1 MNNFLY
7 SEGSMKTT
15 VNNEV
20 IDDKSYKFEYDGD
33 IGKGVVQNN
42 KDSYYVE
49 LDDGDFEKIFKK
61 NHNGNTQNIE
71 RKLKDLLNDNKS
83 RKSTTAK
90 STTAKSTTAKST
102 TAKSTTSKRKTR
114 KKSMKPSIQS
124 KSFQERNDSPI
135 TKYPKKSIRK
145 STQKNRKSKRK
156 SKRTTKRKSKR
167 KSKRSIKKT
176 NKMPLETNFLK
187 TLI

>member
-20 IDDKSYKFEYDGD
+20 IDDNSYKFEYDGN

-42 KDSYYVE
+42 KESYYVE

-61 NHNGNTQNIE
+61 NHDGNTQNIE
-71 RKLKDLLNDNKS
+71 HKLKDLLNDNKS
-83 RKSTTAK
+83 PKN
-90 STTAKSTTAKST
+90 
-102 TAKSTTSKRKTR
+102 KTR
-114 KKSMKPSIQS
+114 KKSMKPSIKS

-135 TKYPKKSIRK
+135 TKSPKKSRRKSTQKNRKSTQKNRK

-156 SKRTTKRKSKR
+156 SLKKTNR

>member
-20 IDDKSYKFEYDGD
+20 IDDNSYKFEYDGN

-61 NHNGNTQNIE
+61 NHDGNTQNIE
-71 RKLKDLLNDNKS
+71 HKLKDLLNDNKS
-83 RKSTTAK
+83 PKN
-90 STTAKSTTAKST
+90 
-102 TAKSTTSKRKTR
+102 KTR
-114 KKSMKPSIQS
+114 KKSMKPSIKS

-135 TKYPKKSIRK
+135 TKSPKKSKRKSTQKNRK

-156 SKRTTKRKSKR
+156 SLKKTNR

>member
-20 IDDKSYKFEYDGD
+20 IDDNSYKFEYDGN

-61 NHNGNTQNIE
+61 NHDGNTQNIE
-71 RKLKDLLNDNKS
+71 NKLKDLLNDNKS
-83 RKSTTAK
+83 RKSK
-90 STTAKSTTAKST
+90 
-102 TAKSTTSKRKTR
+102 TS
-114 KKSMKPSIQS
+114 KKSMKPSIKS

-135 TKYPKKSIRK
+135 TKSPKKSKRK
-145 STQKNRKSKRK
+145 STQKNRKSTQKNRKSTQKNRKSTQNNRK
-156 SKRTTKRKSKR
+156 SKRKSLKKTNR

>member
-102 TAKSTTSKRKTR
+102 TSKRKTR

>member
-20 IDDKSYKFEYDGD
+20 IDDNSYKFEYDGN

-61 NHNGNTQNIE
+61 NHDGNTQNIE
-71 RKLKDLLNDNKS
+71 HKLKDLLNDNKS
-83 RKSTTAK
+83 PKN
-90 STTAKSTTAKST
+90 
-102 TAKSTTSKRKTR
+102 KTR
-114 KKSMKPSIQS
+114 KKSMKPSIKS

-135 TKYPKKSIRK
+135 TKSPKKSKRK
-145 STQKNRKSKRK
+145 STQKNRKSTQKNRKSTQNNRK
-156 SKRTTKRKSKR
+156 SKRKSLKKTNR

>member
-20 IDDKSYKFEYDGD
+20 IDDKSYKFEYDGN

-61 NHNGNTQNIE
+61 NHDGNTQNIE
-71 RKLKDLLNDNKS
+71 HKLKDLLNDNKS
-83 RKSTTAK
+83 PKN
-90 STTAKSTTAKST
+90 
-102 TAKSTTSKRKTR
+102 KTR
-114 KKSMKPSIQS
+114 KKSMKPSIKS

-135 TKYPKKSIRK
+135 TKSPKKSRRKSTQKNRK

-156 SKRTTKRKSKR
+156 LLKKTNR

>member
-49 LDDGDFEKIFKK
+49 LDDKDFEKIFKK
-61 NHNGNTQNIE
+61 NHDGNTQNIE
-71 RKLKDLLNDNKS
+71 HKLKDLLTKEY
-83 RKSTTAK
+83 TEYEAK
-90 STTAKSTTAKST
+90 AFTVD
-102 TAKSTTSKRKTR
+102 
-114 KKSMKPSIQS
+114 
-124 KSFQERNDSPI
+124 ERPFC
-135 TKYPKKSIRK
+135 T
-145 STQKNRKSKRK
+145 
-156 SKRTTKRKSKR
+156 
-167 KSKRSIKKT
+167 
-176 NKMPLETNFLK
+176 
-187 TLI
+187 

>member
-20 IDDKSYKFEYDGD
+20 IDDNSYKFEYDGN

-42 KDSYYVE
+42 KESYYVE

-61 NHNGNTQNIE
+61 NHDGNSQNIE
-71 RKLKDLLNDNKS
+71 NKLKDLLNDNKS
-83 RKSTTAK
+83 RKS
-90 STTAKSTTAKST
+90 
-102 TAKSTTSKRKTR
+102 KTR
-114 KKSMKPSIQS
+114 KKSMKPSIKS

-135 TKYPKKSIRK
+135 TKSTQKKRK
-145 STQKNRKSKRK
+145 STQKNRKSTQKNRKSTQKNRKSTQNNRK
-156 SKRTTKRKSKR
+156 SKRKSLKKTNR

>member
-20 IDDKSYKFEYDGD
+20 IDDNSYKFEYDGN

-83 RKSTTAK
+83 RKSTT
-90 STTAKSTTAKST
+90 SKST

-145 STQKNRKSKRK
+145 STQKNRKCKRK
-156 SKRTTKRKSKR
+156 SKRTTKRKSKT
-167 KSKRSIKKT
+167 KSKRSLKKT
-176 NKMPLETNFLK
+176 NKMPLETNF
-187 TLI
+187 

>member
-102 TAKSTTSKRKTR
+102 TSKRKTR

-167 KSKRSIKKT
+167 KSKRSLKKT

>member
-20 IDDKSYKFEYDGD
+20 IDDNSYKFEYDGN

-61 NHNGNTQNIE
+61 NHDGNTQNIE
-71 RKLKDLLNDNKS
+71 HKLKDLLNDNKS
-83 RKSTTAK
+83 RKSK
-90 STTAKSTTAKST
+90 
-102 TAKSTTSKRKTR
+102 TS
-114 KKSMKPSIQS
+114 KKSMKPSIKS

-135 TKYPKKSIRK
+135 TKSTQKNRKSTQKKRKSTQKKRK

-156 SKRTTKRKSKR
+156 SLKKTNR

>member
-49 LDDGDFEKIFKK
+49 LDDKDFEKIFKK
-61 NHNGNTQNIE
+61 NHDGNTQNIE

-83 RKSTTAK
+83 PKS
-90 STTAKSTTAKST
+90 
-102 TAKSTTSKRKTR
+102 KTR
-114 KKSMKPSIQS
+114 KKSMKPSIKS

-135 TKYPKKSIRK
+135 TKSPKKSRRKSTQKNRKSTQNNRK

-156 SKRTTKRKSKR
+156 SLKKTNR

>member
-83 RKSTTAK
+83 RKSTT
-90 STTAKSTTAKST
+90 SKST

-135 TKYPKKSIRK
+135 TKSPKKSIRK
-145 STQKNRKSKRK
+145 STQKNRKIKRK

-167 KSKRSIKKT
+167 KSKRSLKKT

>member
-20 IDDKSYKFEYDGD
+20 IDDNSYKFEYDGN

-61 NHNGNTQNIE
+61 NHDGNTQNIE
-71 RKLKDLLNDNKS
+71 HKLKDLLNDNKS
-83 RKSTTAK
+83 PKN
-90 STTAKSTTAKST
+90 
-102 TAKSTTSKRKTR
+102 KTR
-114 KKSMKPSIQS
+114 KKSMKPSIKS

-135 TKYPKKSIRK
+135 TKSPKKSKRKSTQKNRKSTQKNRK

-156 SKRTTKRKSKR
+156 SLKKTNR